1 MEAIDP
7 LTIVNILMT
16 CGIVVT
22 MIALRFKFE
31 RKTKALHE
39 QRICGS
45 DYRKP
50 ERIYSECAR
59 SYL

>member
-22 MIALRFKFE
+22 MIAIRQIGKE
-31 RKTKALHE
+31 NKALHE
-39 QRICGS
+39 SAAATSSPKGLPGVREI
-45 DYRKP
+45 
-50 ERIYSECAR
+50 
-59 SYL
+59 L